1 MKSNISGYEAFC
13 LLNSM
18 RLYYIGDYDYLKYGA
33 THRYSLET
41 FSTRKD
47 KFQFMRL
54 GRMFQRE
61 EELEYFLAYGFYR
74 NPKAWIRDFLNKEL
88 MKEFQEFVSKQKN
101 LQAYLSEKLTHY
113 DKESFLDLMK
123 SGPDISPLI
132 FKMLDKENTALHFF
146 IILDYFYKI
155 AESYQ
160 NLYAGDR
167 VDWDKFYLSYKK
179 FLPLYK
185 NYQYFNTDQLK
196 IILSNF
202 TK

>member
-1 MKSNISGYEAFC
+1 MKSNISGYDAFC
-13 LLNSM
+13 YLNSM
-18 RLYYIGDYDYLKYGA
+18 RLYYTGDYDYFKYGA

-54 GRMFQRE
+54 GRLFPRE
-61 EELEYFLAYGFYR
+61 EDLEYFLAYGFYR
-74 NPKAWIRDFLNKEL
+74 NHKAWIRDFLSKEL
-88 MKEFQEFVSKQKN
+88 LREYQDFVSSQKN

-113 DKESFLDLMK
+113 DKESFLDLMEA
-123 SGPDISPLI
+123 GPDISPII
-132 FKMLDKENTALHFF
+132 FKMLDKENNSLHLF

-155 AESYQ
+155 SESYQ
-160 NLYAGDR
+160 KLYAGDR
-167 VDWDKFYLSYKK
+167 LDWDRFYLSYKK
-179 FLPLYK
+179 FLPFYK
-185 NYQYFNTDQLK
+185 NYQYFNVDQLK